1 MLPVKALMRRL
12 LVPVVLLFVA
22 GCGRKAT
29 RADCEHFFNKNVE
42 VKLKSEGITDPPAI
56 AKRQAELRATLQE
69 DLDKCVGR
77 RITDSMLT
85 CVDKAQS
92 ENDIDKCLR

>member
-1 MLPVKALMRRL
+1 MRRAFVAL
-12 LVPVVLLFVA
+12 SFIVLA

-42 VKLKSEGITDPPAI
+42 VKLKSEGVTDPPAI
-56 AKRQAELRATLQE
+56 EKRQAELRKDLQE

-77 RITDSMLT
+77 RITDGMLK
-85 CVDKAQS
+85 CVDGAQT
-92 ENDIDKCLR
+92 DTDVDKCLR